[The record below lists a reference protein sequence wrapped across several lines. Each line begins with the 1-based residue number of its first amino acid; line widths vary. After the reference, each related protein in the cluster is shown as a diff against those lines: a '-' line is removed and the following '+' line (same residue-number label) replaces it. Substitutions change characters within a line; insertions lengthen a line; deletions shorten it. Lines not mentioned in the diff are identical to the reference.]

1 MIHNF
6 CCRFLFE
13 NGCRIF
19 LAGGNY
25 YHFLSKTR
33 FMPCINVCLTSSQFF
48 EPLSKVVLL
57 GSSASRQVQ
66 PAVVVSRVSP
76 PLLDKRLRVWPRSN
90 QLPTWPNNL
99 NLVDSL
105 VVGTGKNWKVGEGAC
120 KVNLGKF
127 LKVSQWQVL
136 AVSIPTA
143 DQLRQTLICSAWGA
157 GPICLK
163 GF

>member
-1 MIHNF
+1 MLSGSAAGATR
-6 CCRFLFE
+6 CC
-13 NGCRIF
+13 
-19 LAGGNY
+19 
-25 YHFLSKTR
+25 
-33 FMPCINVCLTSSQFF
+33 CLTR
-48 EPLSKVVLL
+48 LSAIAGQAVA
-57 GSSASRQVQ
+57 GFTEVQ
-66 PAVVVSRVSP
+66 PT
-76 PLLDKRLRVWPRSN
+76 
-90 QLPTWPNNL
+90 PTWPTNL

-136 AVSIPTA
+136 AVSISTA